1 MRGRIYETARCP
13 PVCVHQHGPTAA
25 NSPLQVCCCELG
37 GRYRDIDR
45 LLQQRRVNT
54 GSSMLSAYVRT
65 AEHVLCQQLYLLLFV
80 AELLTHDNQAT
91 MPSVLLIRVVR
102 PASGPRINRRTLPC
116 TSATCCRNLGADAGV
131 ASCTI
136 TSSEHVPY
144 KEYVH

>member
-1 MRGRIYETARCP
+1 
-13 PVCVHQHGPTAA
+13 
-25 NSPLQVCCCELG
+25 
-37 GRYRDIDR
+37 
-45 LLQQRRVNT
+45 
-54 GSSMLSAYVRT
+54 MLSAYVRT
-65 AEHVLCQQLYLLLFV
+65 AEHVGLLCQQLYLLLFV

-91 MPSVLLIRVVR
+91 TPSVLLIRVVRARR